1 MSYDKQLMKFNQT
14 MIKGF
19 KENSNYERFMY
30 GMDNLGLG
38 FFEWSYNDD
47 IIRIN
52 DRLIHTF
59 NLDLHHEISL
69 LEASQ
74 YILDKNS
81 QFNFYKAVIEL
92 LEGASYNEIEIPLK
106 IGRDTI
112 WYRLKMTHNI
122 TDSYIIGMI
131 EKIHELKV
139 AKYDAEGLSNQ
150 LDQILESM
158 PLPIYYYDLDGNI
171 IFTNRQHTED
181 FSRINKIIEKQIHG
195 AIVDLDDYS
204 WIHSLDTSQYIKH
217 HMIFRISFKHRNL
230 EHTNMIHRVEIM
242 QNNIISGILYL
253 HEDISEF
260 NSDESQLNKVLKAN
274 ELIIEI
280 KDIVDH
286 VSDLNS
292 MYAYLLSKIHTV
304 IPAAK
309 RACILKIDK
318 EDMMYIAA
326 DYGFDKSYVDELSI
340 PFKESFA
347 YTRLRGDY
355 TKSVIIDEIQEKYE
369 TEHPEININQFGFL
383 IRSNI
388 TTPLLIDGHL
398 YGILSVDGDENH
410 VFDDVDLNLLDYL
423 KLQIERAIVKFRQ
436 LKKVK
441 RNSIIDPLTG
451 IFNRRHIIDLLD
463 QYIEDADKV
472 EQSFAFVVF
481 DLDKLKKVND
491 SYGHVAGDQIIKQ
504 FAFIA
509 EKEIRDVDVI
519 ARIGGDE
526 FVGIFWDIN
535 KDILI
540 KRLTRWSEILNLHPI
555 KYEGNTITTN
565 FSYGIAYYP
574 NDGEDFETLL
584 RVSDKKMYEQKNK
597 KE

>member
-59 NLDLHHEISL
+59 NLDLHQEISL

-81 QFNFYKAVIEL
+81 QFDFYKAVIDL

-106 IGRDTI
+106 LGRETI

-122 TDSYIIGMI
+122 EEFYIIGMI

-139 AKYDAEGLSNQ
+139 AKYDAEGLSHQ

-158 PLPIYYYDLDGNI
+158 PLPIYYYDLDGNV

-195 AIVDLDDYS
+195 EITDLDDYS
-204 WIHSLDTSQYIKH
+204 WIHSLETSQYIKH
-217 HMIFRISFKHRNL
+217 HMIFRISFRHRNL
-230 EHTNMIHRVEIM
+230 ENTNMIHRVEIM

-286 VSDLNS
+286 VSDLKS

-318 EDMMYIAA
+318 EDMLYIAA
-326 DYGFDKSYVDELSI
+326 DYGFDKSYVEELSL

-355 TKSVIIDEIQEKYE
+355 TKSVIIDEIQEKYG

-436 LKKVK
+436 LRKVK

-451 IFNRRHIIDLLD
+451 IYNRRHIIDLLN
-463 QYIEDADKV
+463 QYIEDAHKE

-526 FVGIFWDIN
+526 FVGIFWGIN

-540 KRLTRWSEILNLHPI
+540 KRLTRWSEILSLHPI

-574 NDGEDFETLL
+574 NDGDDFETLL